1 MVDHDRDEGSW
12 ANQLIGATYF
22 STLIIL
28 NTIEMISIWTMSD
41 GSQRDCQDRSFV
53 VQCWPRQRYGSINQ
67 KFLTWSRFS
76 NLEISI
82 WSSAVK
88 STFEFFRPCLKI
100 WFRVSEQLLTFHY
113 SLTILSKLPNF
124 YLHWNESFLYN
135 RAIRC
140 SMSILI
146 AYLFG
151 TPS

>member
-1 MVDHDRDEGSW
+1 MVDRDRDEGSW
-12 ANQLIGATYF
+12 ANQLIWAIYF

-41 GSQRDCQDRSFV
+41 SSQWDCQDRSFV
-53 VQCWPRQRYGSINQ
+53 VQCWPRQWYGSIFNQ
-67 KFLTWSRFS
+67 KFLTSFRFS

-88 STFEFFRPCLKI
+88 STFEFFRPCLKF

-113 SLTILSKLPNF
+113 SLTILSKPPNF
-124 YLHWNESFLYN
+124 YLHLNESFLYN
-135 RAIRC
+135 RVIRC
-140 SMSILI
+140 SILI
-146 AYLFG
+146 AYLFV